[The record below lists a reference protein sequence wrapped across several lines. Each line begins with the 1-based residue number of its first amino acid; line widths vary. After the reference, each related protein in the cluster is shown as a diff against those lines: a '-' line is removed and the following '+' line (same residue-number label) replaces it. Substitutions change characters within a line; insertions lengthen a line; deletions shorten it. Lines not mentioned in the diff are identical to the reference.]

1 MHFSKLLA
9 LFAVLALS
17 AGMVSA
23 QDIEKEI
30 TVTIDEDSD
39 QMMKIIIIE
48 DGETKEIK
56 LEGDEFL
63 WTDENSKCLT
73 NTMFDKPA
81 HGFLGVQLKDL
92 NCQLSK
98 YFGVDS
104 GVLIEE
110 IIKDSAAEEAGLQ
123 AGDVII
129 KIEDTKIGCGGDVIS
144 FMQCTKPEE
153 KVKVCVKRKGKNK
166 SKKVTLGAA
175 PAPKHNILKKKFM
188 MDMDMDM
195 DCMEDIH
202 MMFKG
207 EGDHGVFHHGG
218 KDKAKIQ
225 QMALKKELKKIKAQI
240 KELRKEIQDLK
251 E

>member
-1 MHFSKLLA
+1 MSFSKLLT
-9 LFAVLALS
+9 LFAALAFS

-39 QMMKIIIIE
+39 QVMKIIIIE
-48 DGETKEIK
+48 DGETKEIE
-56 LEGDEFL
+56 LEGNEL
-63 WTDENSKCLT
+63 IWTDEKSNYLT
-73 NTMFDKPA
+73 KKVLCKPA

-92 NCQLSK
+92 NCQLSE
-98 YFGVDS
+98 YFGVDR

-110 IIKDSAAEEAGLQ
+110 IIKDSAAEEAGLK

-129 KIEDTKIGCGGDVIS
+129 KIEDTKIGCGSDVIA
-144 FMQCTKPEE
+144 FMQGTKPEE

-175 PAPKHNILKKKFM
+175 PAPKHKKIIKKEFM
-188 MDMDMDM
+188 MDHDMDH
-195 DCMEDIH
+195 MEDIH

-207 EGDHGVFHHGG
+207 KGGPNVFQHGG

-225 QMALKKELKKIKAQI
+225 QMVLKKELEIIKAQI
-240 KELRKEIQDLK
+240 KELRKEIKDLRK
-251 E
+251 

>member
-1 MHFSKLLA
+1 MSLSKLLTLLA
-9 LFAVLALS
+9 ILALS

-23 QDIEKEI
+23 QDVEKEI

-39 QMMKIIIIE
+39 QIMKIIIIE

-56 LEGDEFL
+56 LDGDEL
-63 WTDENSKCLT
+63 IWTDENFKCLSEKGSC
-73 NTMFDKPA
+73 KPA

-92 NCQLSK
+92 NSQLSK
-98 YFGVDS
+98 YFDVEN

-110 IIKDSAAEEAGLQ
+110 IIEDSAAEEAGLK

-129 KIEDTKIGCGGDVIS
+129 KIEDTKIGSGGDVIA
-144 FMQCTKPEE
+144 FMQDTKPED

-166 SKKVTLGAA
+166 SRKVTLGAA
-175 PAPKHNILKKKFM
+175 PVANHKMIMKKFIGDD
-188 MDMDMDM
+188 DMDIH
-195 DCMEDIH
+195 EDIH
-202 MMFKG
+202 MMFKSKG
-207 EGDHGVFHHGG
+207 NPGVFHHGD

-225 QMALKKELKKIKAQI
+225 QMALKKELKIIKAQI
-240 KELRKEIQDLK
+240 KELRKEIKDLK